1 MKQERTLAL
10 DGFNSMGNTTHPFP
24 LAPAL
29 SLGERERWV
38 GTSRGDVPARVQ
50 RAERQARNQLVP
62 RLHGAGT
69 PQRGVPT
76 SVISNEGEGQGEGE
90 RGCRTLP
97 GGMSV

>member
-1 MKQERTLAL
+1 MKRARTQVL
-10 DGFNSMGNTTHPFP
+10 DRLNSTGTTTHPFP
-24 LAPAL
+24 LTPAL
-29 SLGERERWV
+29 SLGERERCV
-38 GTSRGDVPARVQ
+38 GTSRGDVPAHVQ